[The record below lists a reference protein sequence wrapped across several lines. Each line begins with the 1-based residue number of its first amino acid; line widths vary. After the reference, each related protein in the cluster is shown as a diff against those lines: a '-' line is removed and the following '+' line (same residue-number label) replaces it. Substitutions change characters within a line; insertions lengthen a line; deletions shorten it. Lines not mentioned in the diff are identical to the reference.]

1 MHSLLFIP
9 AYEEKMKNAGK
20 IPADAIVFDLEDSIK
35 QEHKSRALYNLVHFL
50 KNFDK
55 KEKTIFVRVNSNE
68 INAEIKALQ
77 IVENKIDGLM
87 IPKFEEAALMKDLRD
102 MNKKIIALVETPLG
116 LINLK
121 QIVTCKEIWALAF
134 GAEDYCCT
142 VNMKN
147 GRDYL
152 LPIKTEIVKYANAF
166 NKKCFDTVS
175 TAIVNQTKL
184 LEEVQESY
192 CLGFNGK
199 LAIHPNQINVIKSVF
214 SLEDRQ
220 KMLDILTAYEKNN
233 NGVLCYEGQIYERPH
248 IEKIKKE
255 LEKQDE

>member
-1 MHSLLFIP
+1 M
-9 AYEEKMKNAGK
+9 
-20 IPADAIVFDLEDSIK
+20 
-35 QEHKSRALYNLVHFL
+35 
-50 KNFDK
+50 NFK
-55 KEKTIFVRVNSNE
+55 FTLSYSVR
-68 INAEIKALQ
+68 
-77 IVENKIDGLM
+77 D
-87 IPKFEEAALMKDLRD
+87 PKRTLTFC
-102 MNKKIIALVETPLG
+102 V
-116 LINLK
+116 
-121 QIVTCKEIWALAF
+121 
-134 GAEDYCCT
+134 
-142 VNMKN
+142 
-147 GRDYL
+147 
-152 LPIKTEIVKYANAF
+152 AF